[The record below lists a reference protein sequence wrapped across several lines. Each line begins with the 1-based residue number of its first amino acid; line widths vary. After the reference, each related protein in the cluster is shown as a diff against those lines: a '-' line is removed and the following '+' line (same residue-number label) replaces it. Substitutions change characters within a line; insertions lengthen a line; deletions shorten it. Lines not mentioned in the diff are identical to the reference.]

1 MRQIVEN
8 PFAIF
13 VLVVLVQCGAAL
25 FGDRLRRRVRPL
37 KKDEQNDLDT
47 VLAATLTLLALIIGF
62 SFSMAV
68 SRYDQRK
75 NYEEAEANA
84 IGTEYMRADL
94 LPTEDAEKIRQ
105 LLRSYLNQRI
115 AFYSGGEHANREA
128 SAETAKVRDELWSR
142 VVHAASVQPSP
153 VLALTVSGMNE
164 IFNAQTDTQAAWLNR
179 IPVAA
184 WALMVLIAIFANL
197 LLGYRERSSGRLALI
212 VLPVIASIAFFLIA
226 DIDSPNVGVISVA
239 PHNLV
244 LTSEAMKAHP

>member
-25 FGDRLRRRVRPL
+25 IGDRLRRRVRPL

-115 AFYSGGEHANREA
+115 AFYGGGEHANREA
-128 SAETAKVRDELWSR
+128 SAEAAKARDELWSR
-142 VVHAASVQPSP
+142 VVHAASVQPRP

-164 IFNAQTDTQAAWLNR
+164 VFNAQTDTQAAWLNR

-184 WALMVLIAIFANL
+184 WALMLLIAIFANL
-197 LLGYRERSSGRLALI
+197 LLGYRERSSGRLAGNCVHRIL
-212 VLPVIASIAFFLIA
+212 F
-226 DIDSPNVGVISVA
+226 DC
-239 PHNLV
+239 
-244 LTSEAMKAHP
+244 

>member
-25 FGDRLRRRVRPL
+25 IGDRLRRRVRPL

-84 IGTEYMRADL
+84 VETEFMRADL
-94 LPTEDAEKIRQ
+94 LPAGDAPRVRQ
-105 LLRSYLNQRI
+105 LLKSYVDQRI
-115 AFYSGGEHANREA
+115 AFYSGKERAHPDVRAEAASVRE
-128 SAETAKVRDELWSR
+128 ELWSR
-142 VVHAASVQPSP
+142 VVKAAEAQPTP
-153 VLALTVSGMNE
+153 VLTLTVAGMNDV
-164 IFNAQTDTQAAWLNR
+164 FNSQADARAAWLNR

-184 WALMVLIAIFANL
+184 WALMLLIAIFANL